1 MDGLRWLMREEPSR
15 RRLLQPRH
23 PELGMTS
30 QDAASGREEADLL
43 EGASKYV
50 AAWS

>member
-1 MDGLRWLMREEPSR
+1 MDGFEVADEREPSR

-43 EGASKYV
+43 EEASR
-50 AAWS
+50 